1 MSKTPRIFLDT
12 NIALDLIQNRQPYS
26 LDALQLF
33 ALAEA
38 GRLKLL
44 LSTDSISTIFYV
56 VEKNN
61 NALKAREA
69 IAKLLDYVELC
80 SLNEPIVLHAMML
93 DFVDV
98 EDALINSVAENAGA
112 DMILTRNIKDFKNA
126 TVPVRT
132 PPEFLASLHVVRPS
146 W

>member
-69 IAKLLDYVELC
+69 IAGLC
-80 SLNEPIVLHAMML
+80 
-93 DFVDV
+93 
-98 EDALINSVAENAGA
+98 
-112 DMILTRNIKDFKNA
+112 
-126 TVPVRT
+126 
-132 PPEFLASLHVVRPS
+132 
-146 W
+146 